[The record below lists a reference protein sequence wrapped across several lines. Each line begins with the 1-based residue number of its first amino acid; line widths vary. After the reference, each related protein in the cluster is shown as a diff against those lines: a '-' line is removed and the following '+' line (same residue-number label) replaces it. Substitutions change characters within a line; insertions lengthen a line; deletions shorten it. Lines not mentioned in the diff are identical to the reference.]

1 MKNTN
6 KMFIYFHLQFVGRAL
21 AMLQVAMQ
29 FPKIYFN
36 EAKKVDPAGG
46 NAIVNSFFSPTF
58 ISNDIVLANE
68 ALVRHDREIFL
79 QRPTHLQKYCLTVL
93 TILAPYQDCAKP
105 NFGRV
110 SERKER
116 QENIKHRGLHNMK
129 GSSEGGRMATKRKQK
144 MLNLKEVTVVS
155 TII

>member
-29 FPKIYFN
+29 FPKTYFN

-46 NAIVNSFFSPTF
+46 NSILNSFFSPTF

-68 ALVRHDREIFL
+68 SYSCRDQHICKSIV
-79 QRPTHLQKYCLTVL
+79 
-93 TILAPYQDCAKP
+93 
-105 NFGRV
+105 
-110 SERKER
+110 
-116 QENIKHRGLHNMK
+116 
-129 GSSEGGRMATKRKQK
+129 
-144 MLNLKEVTVVS
+144 
-155 TII
+155 